1 MRCSWWC
8 RARLVVSPG
17 EGWGPWGSPGA
28 GVPCEH
34 AAFTSRGLCWGLPGG
49 HWALALWWWQQH
61 RGVRA
66 PQAPSAHHA
75 ASVPAFGRAP
85 TAPTCKTTPR
95 VNTGA
100 WKCPEESGSSPPEP
114 LGHDPHHKNTTRG
127 RPRLTSPHTIMA
139 AAPSPHSEP
148 LPAFFPLGCPLASW
162 RRRWALIGRRGCSSP
177 AARLWPAH
185 RAHLSEATGGKWRQ
199 HRVRKRGRTG
209 PWRGPVWGRRPWGP
223 LFHPGVSIF
232 HPGACFCE
240 PNAGL
245 AMKAPGLRPLWGGPT
260 RLMVPPQPL
269 PPSQPPCRGRV
280 PGAVPVLDWAPLG
293 PMVGSVVIRL
303 RGVWSVASVRMCKKK
318 RPPCW
323 LKPSRSSPNHLFVC
337 PLLLNFRLCASN
349 VSFNAL
355 TH

>member
-49 HWALALWWWQQH
+49 RWALTLWWWQQH

-95 VNTGA
+95 VNRGA

-245 AMKAPGLRPLWGGPT
+245 ATKAPGLGPFGVDPLASWFPHS
-260 RLMVPPQPL
+260 PCPH
-269 PPSQPPCRGRV
+269 PSRRA
-280 PGAVPVLDWAPLG
+280 GAVSPGLSQCSTGPHWAQWWG
-293 PMVGSVVIRL
+293 PWSSGSVGCGAWRL
-303 RGVWSVASVRMCKKK
+303 
-318 RPPCW
+318 
-323 LKPSRSSPNHLFVC
+323 
-337 PLLLNFRLCASN
+337 
-349 VSFNAL
+349 
-355 TH
+355 